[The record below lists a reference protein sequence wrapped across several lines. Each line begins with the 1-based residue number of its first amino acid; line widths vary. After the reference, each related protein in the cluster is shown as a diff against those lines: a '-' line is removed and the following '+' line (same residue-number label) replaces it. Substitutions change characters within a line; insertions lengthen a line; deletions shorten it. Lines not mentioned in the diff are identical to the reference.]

1 MVSRTSIL
9 PRYGDI
15 SPEEAEP
22 WLLSL
27 QAHRTEKQIERLR
40 LAIAEAGRRHAGQQ
54 MPDGTG
60 KLLALIL
67 TADILDDLK
76 LDADSLVAAVLSDLP
91 AEPSYQQDAIV
102 DLFGKTVARLLK
114 HISLIRGLSA
124 TSGRDVNDDTVESL
138 RRLLLGLADDVRAVI
153 VVLAKR
159 LRLMRNLSHLPEAA
173 QRAVARETQLVHAPL
188 ANRLGIWQM
197 KWELEDLCLRFLEP
211 DTYKGL
217 AKRLAGKRREREAFI
232 RDVIDRLQTE
242 CEANGIAAEIT
253 GRPKHIYSIWK
264 KMQRKGVGFE
274 QVFDVR
280 AVRILVD
287 TAAQCYEVLGMVHG
301 LWRPVPGEF
310 DDYIA
315 QPKGNGYRSLHTA
328 VVGDDG
334 APLEVQVRT
343 RDMHEHAERGVAAHW
358 LYKERGG
365 GDAELERRIQWM
377 RRWLE
382 NAEDIPDEGDDSEF
396 EARRIYVL
404 SPQGRVIELP
414 KGATALDFAYA
425 IHTSIGH
432 RCRGAKVDG
441 KIIALTQP
449 LESGQTVEIL
459 TAKTGGPSRDWLNAH
474 AGYLV
479 TARARNRIR
488 HWLKQQNF
496 DVHVQDGRAAV
507 ERESMRLGFP
517 KPDLEKLAPKFNFK
531 TINDLFAAVG
541 RGDISPVQVANAQ
554 SGPRRL
560 VASEPLLERT
570 RKRISRPRT
579 RISGPQIE
587 VEGVGD
593 LMTHIAKCC
602 KPVPYDRIVGFITR
616 GRGVTVHRQD
626 CTVVEKLAPDQK
638 ARLIDVRWADE
649 QSGSAFLVD
658 VQVFAGDRKG
668 LLRDIT
674 SVFANDD
681 VDVLGVKT
689 QSDRRQDRASM
700 KFTVEVQDMTQLS
713 RVLGKLAQ
721 IPDVLDVRRQV

>member
-9 PRYGDI
+9 PRDGNVSLD
-15 SPEEAEP
+15 EVEP
-22 WLLSL
+22 WLRSL
-27 QAHRTEKQIERLR
+27 QVHRTEQQIDKLR
-40 LAIAEAGRRHAGQQ
+40 AAIAEAARRHVGQQ

-60 KLLALIL
+60 KLLALIS
-67 TADILDDLK
+67 TADILDELK
-76 LDADSLVAAVLSDLP
+76 LDTDSLVASILSDLP
-91 AEPSYQQDAIV
+91 SEPDFEKGPIA
-102 DLFGKTVARLLK
+102 DRFGKAVVRLLE
-114 HISLIRGLSA
+114 HIALIRDLSA
-124 TSGRDVNDDTVESL
+124 TGGRVVDDAAVESL
-138 RRLLLGLADDVRAVI
+138 RRMLLGLADDVRAMI

-159 LRLMRNLSHLPEAA
+159 LRLMRGLSHMPEQS
-173 QRAVARETQLVHAPL
+173 QRALARETQRVHAPL

-197 KWELEDLCLRFLEP
+197 KWELEDLCLRYLEP
-211 DTYKGL
+211 ETYKNL
-217 AKRLAGKRREREAFI
+217 AIKLAGKRREREAFI
-232 RDVIDRLQTE
+232 ADVIHRLSSE
-242 CEANGIAAEIT
+242 CEASGISADIT

-264 KMQRKGVGFE
+264 KMERKGVSFE

-287 TAAQCYEVLGMVHG
+287 TVAQCYEVLGMVHG
-301 LWRPVPGEF
+301 LWRPIPGEF

-343 RDMHEHAERGVAAHW
+343 REMHEQAERGVAAHW

-365 GDAELERRIQWM
+365 SDEELERRIQWM

-382 NAEDIPDEGDDSEF
+382 NADDVPDESDEAEF
-396 EARRIYVL
+396 EAKRIYVL
-404 SPQGRVIELP
+404 SPQARVVELP
-414 KGATALDFAYA
+414 KGSTALDFAYA
-425 IHTSIGH
+425 IHTSVGH
-432 RCRGAKVDG
+432 RCRGAKADG
-441 KIIALTQP
+441 KIITLTQP

-474 AGYLV
+474 SGYLV

-488 HWLKQQNF
+488 HWFKQQDF
-496 DVHVQDGRAAV
+496 DVHVQTGRASI
-507 ERESMRLGFP
+507 ERESIRLGFP
-517 KPDLEKLAPKFNFK
+517 KPDLEKLAPKFNLK
-531 TINDLFAAVG
+531 TVNDLLAAVG
-541 RGDISPVQVANAQ
+541 RGDLSPVQVANAQ
-554 SGPRRL
+554 TSARRPG
-560 VASEPLLERT
+560 SRQTIPERT
-570 RKRISRPRT
+570 RKRTSRSQSKKTGPR
-579 RISGPQIE
+579 IE

-593 LMTHIAKCC
+593 LMMHIAKCC
-602 KPVPYDRIVGFITR
+602 KPVPYDGIVGFITR

-626 CTVVEKLAPDQK
+626 CTLIKKLAPDLRV
-638 ARLIDVRWADE
+638 RLVDVRWSDE

-668 LLRDIT
+668 LLRDIS

-681 VDVLGVKT
+681 VSVLGVKT

-700 KFTVEVQDMTQLS
+700 KFTVEVRDMTQLS
-713 RVLGKLAQ
+713 SVLEKLAQ